1 MGLIETHSLR
11 PPTTDHRPLSHFRF
25 QVSGFR
31 FQVSSFRFQVS
42 SFKFQLSSFRFQVS
56 SFKFQLSSFIF
67 TSHGLLLP
75 QIHQLRAVSGQ
86 PEQVR
91 RRYPPCPFDEDFPGT
106 RKSISLTTTATYDRT
121 RGEMWRA
128 TSCIPQFRS
137 QCGKCK
143 DRSMKLPDYIP
154 ESRASGRLGTHEVSL
169 VQKY

>member
-106 RKSISLTTTATYDRT
+106 RKSISLTTTATYERT

-128 TSCIPQFRS
+128 TSCIPQVRS

-154 ESRASGRLGTHEVSL
+154 ESSASGRLGTHEVSL